1 MKPVPHS
8 VWQIDHDG
16 DIHVRAKKT
25 RSAPDPVTGLT
36 EKQETFCQA
45 IMAGATF
52 ADGYRA
58 VYRADRMAPNSIWNA
73 ASRLAADPKVRVRL
87 EQLAEQ
93 KEAERRMQAACLSQF
108 VVDGWKQL
116 AQPKIV
122 HRETDADGNPVIR
135 IEEIPPAVRT
145 RNLELIAKHLGMFVE
160 RIETADVTDRSAAD
174 IEASIRAR
182 LEQHLT

>member
-25 RSAPDPVTGLT
+25 RSAPDAVTGLT
-36 EKQETFCQA
+36 EKQEIFCQA

-58 VYRADRMAPNSIWNA
+58 AYCADGMVPNSIWNA
-73 ASRLAADPKVRVRL
+73 ASRVASDPKVRVRL

-93 KEAERRMQAACLSQF
+93 KEAERRMMALSRADW
-108 VVDGWKQL
+108 VIE
-116 AQPKIV
+116 KITQQV
-122 HRETDADGNPVIR
+122 TDPAT
-135 IEEIPPAVRT
+135 PPAVKT
-145 RNLELIAKHLGMFVE
+145 RALELLGKTIGLF
-160 RIETADVTDRSAAD
+160 TDRVETTDMSNRSAD
-174 IEASIRAR
+174 EIEAQIKAR
-182 LEQHLT
+182 LKQYNNGSA